1 MIIVLVIKH
10 FDFKNIDTRIASHKS
25 KNDIIYHRENRE
37 RAEMIREQ
45 NSINPNGAAFLMY
58 NRLLG
63 Y

>member
-1 MIIVLVIKH
+1 MSNLKEGK
-10 FDFKNIDTRIASHKS
+10 DSMKRAIAE
-25 KNDIIYHRENRE
+25 YHRENRE

-58 NRLLG
+58 NRLIG

>member
-1 MIIVLVIKH
+1 MSNLKEGKDSMKH
-10 FDFKNIDTRIASHKS
+10 AIGE
-25 KNDIIYHRENRE
+25 YHRENRE

-58 NRLLG
+58 NRLIG